1 MAHHEFS
8 PTTYYNTMGSHPPA
22 FHVDAGDSIATTTVD
37 ARGFDHENA
46 ERAGRPNPQTGP
58 FYVNGAEAGDTLV
71 LQLHEVVPNR
81 RMGWTTARL
90 ARTCWTSNTRRIS
103 TARWNWPRGTWT

>member
-22 FHVDAGDSIATTTVD
+22 FHVEAGDSISTTTVD
-37 ARGFDHENA
+37 ARGFDHENV

-58 FYVNGAEAGDTLV
+58 FHVNGAEAGDNGVGLFRFADAGTDV
-71 LQLHEVVPNR
+71 IPQQIVVEVP
-81 RMGWTTARL
+81 
-90 ARTCWTSNTRRIS
+90 
-103 TARWNWPRGTWT
+103 